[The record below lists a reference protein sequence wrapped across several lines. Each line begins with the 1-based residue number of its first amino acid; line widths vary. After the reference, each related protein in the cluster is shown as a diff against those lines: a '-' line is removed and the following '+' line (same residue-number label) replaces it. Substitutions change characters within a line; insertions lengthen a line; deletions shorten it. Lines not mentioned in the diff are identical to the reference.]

1 MGPPDPTPRWLDLG
15 GRVPVADER
24 VADCWVG
31 WGWAREPRPPAR
43 SGGDRDDPSPP
54 ESAGLGHPWPLSFL
68 SILHWYHL
76 VPSRRTRTLTTA
88 TAPLGVLGTGVHTG
102 GLPHFK
108 VKLLRVIC
116 AHPSLSWGELGF
128 PLGPRG
134 GERA

>member
-43 SGGDRDDPSPP
+43 SGGDRDDPSLP

-68 SILHWYHL
+68 SILH
-76 VPSRRTRTLTTA
+76 P
-88 TAPLGVLGTGVHTG
+88 PLE
-102 GLPHFK
+102 
-108 VKLLRVIC
+108 
-116 AHPSLSWGELGF
+116 GEF
-128 PLGPRG
+128 IPFIQRPRG
-134 GERA
+134 NL